1 MLLNPLMVGEW
12 DGCNLWVQWTPAP
25 DATQATRYIVRV
37 RMRTPGTEW
46 RPWLVLGNPTAK
58 CFRRVQTQRQG
69 WEIQCDVAVMPEPVS
84 PTIAPAPEA
93 PLPVTSHQSPVTAP
107 RPSLPLPE
115 WESAS
120 EVTFDRSRAR
130 FRFDLAEGRQP
141 VSLEK
146 GLIVSSTV
154 DGAAC
159 SYRLTE
165 ALDILPGVPIESDL
179 EALHFTGWCQLDHP
193 GHFTARIQT
202 GLTCANI
209 LPSTNDLKPTV
220 AEGQPPKVFTKLTKL
235 AHPGGPGVL
244 VVTGR
249 NWLAPMSLQA

>member
-1 MLLNPLMVGEW
+1 MVGEW

-25 DATQATRYIVRV
+25 DATEATRYIVRV

-46 RPWLVLGNPTAK
+46 RQWLVLGNPTAK

-69 WEIQCDVAVMPEPVS
+69 WEIQCDVSVMPEDEPRSSEAAKGEAQAPGAASPV
-84 PTIAPAPEA
+84 APA
-93 PLPVTSHQSPVTAP
+93 S
-107 RPSLPLPE
+107 PSLLRSFAVKQPA
-115 WESAS
+115 WEIAS

-165 ALDILPGVPIESDL
+165 ALDILPAVPIESDL

-193 GHFTARIQT
+193 GHFAARIQT

-235 AHPGGPGVL
+235 PHPGGPGVL
-244 VVTGR
+244 VATGR
-249 NWLAPMSLQA
+249 NWLAPMSLEA